1 VRHCR
6 RTRTRSKPAAASFCN
21 YSGIHRLYN
30 TRVVASSCSSPRSS
44 IHSCHR
50 HMFVFV
56 FAAAAAVCG
65 LRATTVVRPP
75 LQSCH
80 AARACVARSVYVVGR
95 RGRDP
100 AVRQRDRITP
110 LRVGRLGAASSGLC
124 DLCFSRSFVSSV
136 PSVPFSSPRAHMPRC
151 GACVACRVMCRW
163 HRCFHSGSS

>member
-21 YSGIHRLYN
+21 YSWIHRLYN

-50 HMFVFV
+50 HMFVFLRCCCC
-56 FAAAAAVCG
+56 CG
-65 LRATTVVRPP
+65 LRSASDYGCAT
-75 LQSCH
+75 S
-80 AARACVARSVYVVGR
+80 AAVMPCCACVCGSLGVCCWAAWT
-95 RGRDP
+95 DP
-100 AVRQRDRITP
+100 AVRQRDH

>member
-21 YSGIHRLYN
+21 YSWIHRLYN

-50 HMFVFV
+50 HMFVFLRCCCC
-56 FAAAAAVCG
+56 CG
-65 LRATTVVRPP
+65 LRSASDTVVRPP

-100 AVRQRDRITP
+100 SLYANDRITP
-110 LRVGRLGAASSGLC
+110 LRLVVWVLLAAGCAIFVFRAVS
-124 DLCFSRSFVSSV
+124 FRPSR
-136 PSVPFSSPRAHMPRC
+136 PFRSLHLEHT
-151 GACVACRVMCRW
+151 CRVVGHASRVV
-163 HRCFHSGSS
+163 